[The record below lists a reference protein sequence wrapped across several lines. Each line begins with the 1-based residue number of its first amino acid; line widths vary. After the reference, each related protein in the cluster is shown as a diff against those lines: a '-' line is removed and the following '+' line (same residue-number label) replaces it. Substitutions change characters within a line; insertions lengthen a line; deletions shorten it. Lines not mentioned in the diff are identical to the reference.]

1 MAPTCCGGV
10 AVSVPFELA
19 PGVSVNV
26 APPTVP
32 SLQMAPPVTSAALV
46 VAVPGPRGAPGDAG
60 DIDLLI
66 ARLQDLEDNPGY
78 YLYEQTEPSTVWLIS
93 HPLQFIPA
101 GIEVIDHV
109 GDRHYPIITWPDA
122 QTVQLSFNVAVRGT
136 ARLS

>member
-1 MAPTCCGGV
+1 
-10 AVSVPFELA
+10 VSVPFELA
-19 PGVSVNV
+19 PGVTVNV
-26 APPTVP
+26 TPPQTP
-32 SLQMAPPVTSAALV
+32 SLQMGPPPAASSVMV

-78 YLYEQTEPSTVWLIS
+78 YIYEQTEPSTVWLIS

-122 QTVQLSFNVAVRGT
+122 NTVRLDFNVAVRGT